1 MQIREPRVCA
11 LYYYLGGTSEDG
23 PIHPRERHDLFV
35 ADAQRLWQA
44 LAGWLALPAPALPDI
59 AAWDAPPPTE
69 PQLLMD
75 TGALQGRTNAAGAI
89 SAYALRNMMVLRVV
103 VGREGEHD
111 QAVWAMLDEAATHV
125 AAAPS
130 WLHTTRYWC
139 GIAPRPPE
147 DLEQERML
155 PVHAGFGVLC
165 LGEGVLPHV
174 LVYPDARTE
183 ARAQTYL
190 HTLAAQLDWAPV
202 QARYRMGQYTDHAS
216 RAARNQQQALDRL
229 AQAAHTWQ
237 TPNETG
243 ALGTI
248 EPHAELSMLEA
259 TYAEALDDLNTTRAA
274 AEDLRALVNT
284 YRLTLLS
291 SGLWDAAP
299 RVCDALVAR
308 LAGLHA
314 QVEADAHYVDHTLG
328 RLDLALRAL
337 HTRQAIEH
345 NAHVERALHLITYL
359 IALIGLSIVALLV
372 ADTHPARIIV
382 RLLALGVVAALVWA
396 AWRFGPLRGASDRG

>member
-11 LYYYLGGTSEDG
+11 LYYYLGSASDDG
-23 PIHPRERHDLFV
+23 PVHPRERHDLFV

-44 LAGWLALPAPALPDI
+44 VAGWLALPAPALPEI

-75 TGALQGRTNAAGAI
+75 TGALRGRTNAAGAV
-89 SAYALRNMMVLRVV
+89 SAYALRNMLVLRVV

-111 QAVWAMLDEAATHV
+111 QTVWAMLDEAAAYTP
-125 AAAPS
+125 AAPS
-130 WLHTTRYWC
+130 WLHTTHYWC

-165 LGEGVLPHV
+165 LGEAAIPHL

-183 ARAQTYL
+183 ARAETYL
-190 HTLAAQLDWAPV
+190 HALAAPLDWAPV
-202 QARYRMGQYTDHAS
+202 QARYRMGLYADHAS

-229 AQAAHTWQ
+229 AQEANAWQ
-237 TPNETG
+237 TSGEPGPIG
-243 ALGTI
+243 AVGS
-248 EPHAELSMLEA
+248 HAELSALEA

-308 LAGLHA
+308 LEGLHV

-328 RLDLALRAL
+328 RLDLALRTL
-337 HTRQAIEH
+337 HTRLAIEH
-345 NAHVERALHLITYL
+345 NARVERALHLMTYL
-359 IALIGLSIVALLV
+359 IALIGLAIVALLV
-372 ADTHPARIIV
+372 ADTHPARVIV

-396 AWRFGPLRGASDRG
+396 AWRFGPLRHAPDGG